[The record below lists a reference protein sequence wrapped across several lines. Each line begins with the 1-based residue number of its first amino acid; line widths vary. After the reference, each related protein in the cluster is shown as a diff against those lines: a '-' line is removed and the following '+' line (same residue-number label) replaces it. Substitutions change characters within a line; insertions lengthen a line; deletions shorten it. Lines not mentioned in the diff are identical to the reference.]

1 MALYAYINGTQYQA
15 LWDFEISEQSG
26 NKTST
31 SISVLVEDQPIPVS
45 GDIIQLVDVTD
56 TGQTVL
62 FWGVCGIP
70 KSPEYQTGLEAQV
83 YDITCGNAN
92 TILSYR
98 IANVAYQGYTIT
110 QIVQALFNSYIVSE
124 GITLGQISEM
134 DLTLDVYTAKDMN
147 LQDCLNELA
156 DYVGAVWEIRPDR
169 SFYFL
174 AEQDFPQFPQTM
186 DMGFFF
192 GGGLQSTTK
201 DYKLRTVQYISGAT
215 DYTSTQ
221 TETYTYDGEQQAF
234 SLVFPVAS
242 QPVITV
248 NGETVPPD
256 RIGVS
261 GLSSSDPNIVFT
273 FSFNSQVVSY
283 NTGSNY
289 LKQGDIVVFSYTGIF
304 PIRVVVQNDSK
315 IAQIAALTGT
325 SGRRE
330 MVQLANNVT
339 TQADAIT
346 LANSLLQQFES
357 YTGEVKFF
365 IFSDQLAALGMTL
378 KDVDLLT
385 QMTFNLPS
393 LGIVGSYVIVERTLT
408 PAYANMTDAEN
419 KLQVDLRLVNR
430 DYVKS
435 YGETISDL
443 RRDINQLAIRADD
456 IVVNVQ
462 SVRET
467 EALGEQT
474 VYSFG
479 NVLYAETDF
488 QNGSLFAPCDFGL
501 PAYPYE

>member
-1 MALYAYINGTQYQA
+1 MALYAFINQQQYKA

-45 GDIIQLVDVTD
+45 GDIIELVDVTD
-56 TGQTVL
+56 TGNTTL

-70 KSPEYQTGLEAQV
+70 KSPKYETGLEARV

-110 QIVQALFNSYIVSE
+110 QIIQALFNTYIQAE
-124 GITLGQISEM
+124 GISLGLISNM
-134 DLTLDVYTAKDMN
+134 DLVLDVYTAANMN
-147 LQDCLNELA
+147 LQDVLNELA

-169 SFYFL
+169 KFYFL
-174 AEQDFPQFPQTM
+174 APVDFPQFPQTM

-201 DYKLRTVQYISGAT
+201 DYKQRTVQYISGAT

-221 TETYTYDGEQQAF
+221 VETFTYDGEQQSF
-234 SLVFPVAS
+234 TLSFPLAS
-242 QPVITV
+242 APAISV
-248 NGETVPPD
+248 NGAPVPAD
-256 RIGVS
+256 LIGVS
-261 GLSSSDPNIVFT
+261 GLSDGDQNVVFVWAYNSQTVSYKEGTKYLNTGDAVVFT
-273 FSFNSQVVSY
+273 
-283 NTGSNY
+283 
-289 LKQGDIVVFSYTGIF
+289 YTGIF
-304 PIRVVVQNDSK
+304 PIRVVVTNDAK
-315 IAQIAALTGT
+315 IAEIAALTGT

-339 TQADAIT
+339 TQADAVT

-378 KDVDLLT
+378 QDVEILT
-385 QMTFNLPS
+385 QMTFDLPG
-393 LGIVGSYVIVERTLT
+393 LGITGNYVIVERKLT
-408 PAYANMTDAEN
+408 PAYADMSNAEN

-435 YGETISDL
+435 YGECISDL
-443 RRDINQLAIRADD
+443 RRDINQLSIRADD
-456 IVVNVQ
+456 LVVNVQ
-462 SVRET
+462 SVRERET
-467 EALGEQT
+467 LSEQIQT
-474 VYSFG
+474 SFG
-479 NVLYAETDF
+479 PALYATASL
-488 QNGSLFAPCDFGL
+488 QNGSLFAPLDFGL
-501 PAYPYE
+501 LAYPSA